1 MVSTDQSVADV
12 GLDQQDDEQDDDD
25 VGLDQRDDGQEDEGP
40 DDQPYVNKTII
51 VLFQKSTWMKLRAL
65 KSWYSCNTGR
75 TKANSNTFNLKLA
88 F

>member
-40 DDQPYVNKTII
+40 DDQPY
-51 VLFQKSTWMKLRAL
+51 
-65 KSWYSCNTGR
+65 G
-75 TKANSNTFNLKLA
+75 
-88 F
+88 